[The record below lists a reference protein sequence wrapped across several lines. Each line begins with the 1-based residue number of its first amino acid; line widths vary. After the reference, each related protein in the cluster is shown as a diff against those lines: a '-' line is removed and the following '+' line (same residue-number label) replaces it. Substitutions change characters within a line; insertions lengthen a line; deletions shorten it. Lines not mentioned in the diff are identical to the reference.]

1 MMFGKMSKHQYVD
14 NLLLSN
20 MVELFV
26 SNKAWMFAVSH
37 MAVSPVKIPSPPFF
51 PPPELSQDFTSKTIY
66 KYTEVSHR

>member
-14 NLLLSN
+14 DYMLSN

-37 MAVSPVKIPSPPFF
+37 MAP
-51 PPPELSQDFTSKTIY
+51 LSHSLRA
-66 KYTEVSHR
+66 EGAP